1 MLNSPKHSRRLN
13 EKSPV
18 TCDQQV
24 ALSLTSFDGHGC
36 KPGRKGRALLLEA
49 QQVQRAQR
57 AEGQQRA
64 SAHWKHRGKQ
74 KTPEAKQRG
83 FPGGQV
89 VENSTSTL
97 FRELRPHM
105 PHSQNTKT

>member
-1 MLNSPKHSRRLN
+1 MRI
-13 EKSPV
+13 KSPV
-18 TCDQQV
+18 TFGQQA

-57 AEGQQRA
+57 AEGQQRT

-74 KTPEAKQRG
+74 KTTEAKQRG
-83 FPGGQV
+83 FPGAQV
-89 VENSTSTL
+89 VRNSTSKTGSVASIPVQGAKT
-97 FRELRPHM
+97 PHA
-105 PHSQNTKT
+105 T